1 MMNEMV
7 STLIYNTLLALIVA
21 IIGVI
26 TKTLLPYLKAKKEE
40 ATTAIRKTKWAWA
53 ADIIDA
59 VVRAVEQTVEDGVHG
74 EAKKAEATRLIFDFF
89 RANNIDLTQEQISAL
104 IESAVQA
111 MNSNTIEVTDFKDTD
126 AIGFNLED
134 KGDVEAGD

>member
-1 MMNEMV
+1 MNEMV
-7 STLIYNTLLALIVA
+7 NQLVFSVCMAMIVA
-21 IIGVI
+21 MIGVV
-26 TKTLLPYLKAKKEE
+26 TETLLPYLRAKKEE

-74 EAKKAEATRLIFDFF
+74 EAKKDEATRLIMDFF
-89 RANNIDLTQEQISAL
+89 RTNHIDLTQEQISAL

-111 MNSNTIEVTDFKDTD
+111 MNSNTIEVTDYSNTD

-134 KGDVEAGD
+134 KGYDQGD

>member
-1 MMNEMV
+1 MPDFA
-7 STLIYNTLLALIVA
+7 STLIFNVCMALIVA
-21 IIGVI
+21 LIGVI
-26 TKTLLPYLKAKKEE
+26 TKTLLPYLKAKQEA

-74 EAKKAEATRLIFDFF
+74 EAKKEAATRLIFDFF
-89 RANNIDLTQEQISAL
+89 RANHIDLTQEQVSAL

-111 MNSNTIEVTDFKDTD
+111 MNSNTIEVTDYSNTD

-134 KGDVEAGD
+134 KGYDQGD

>member
-26 TKTLLPYLKAKKEE
+26 TNALLPYLRAKKEE

-59 VVRAVEQTVEDGVHG
+59 VVRAVEQTADEYMHG
-74 EAKKAEATRLIFDFF
+74 EVKKDAATRMIVDFF
-89 RANNIDLTQEQISAL
+89 RENHIDLTEAQISAL
-104 IESAVQA
+104 IETAVQEL
-111 MNSNTIEVTDFKDTD
+111 NSNTIEVTDYSNTD

-134 KGDVEAGD
+134 KGYDQGN

>member
-21 IIGVI
+21 LIGVI
-26 TKTLLPYLKAKKEE
+26 TKTLLPYLRAKKEE

-74 EAKKAEATRLIFDFF
+74 EAKKAEATRLVFDFF
-89 RANNIDLTQEQISAL
+89 RANHIDLTQEQVSAL

-111 MNSNTIEVTDFKDTD
+111 MNSNTIEVTDYSNTD

-134 KGDVEAGD
+134 KGYDQGD

>member
-1 MMNEMV
+1 MNEMV
-7 STLIYNTLLALIVA
+7 NQLVFNVLLALIVA
-21 IIGVI
+21 LIGVI
-26 TKTLLPYLKAKKEE
+26 TKTLLPYLKAKKDE

-74 EAKKAEATRLIFDFF
+74 ETKKAEATRLIFDFF

-111 MNSNTIEVTDFKDTD
+111 MNSNTIEVTDFKDTQ
-126 AIGFNLED
+126 AIGFETED
-134 KGDVEAGD
+134 KEYVETGD

>member
-7 STLIYNTLLALIVA
+7 NQLVFNVLLALIVA
-21 IIGVI
+21 LIGVV
-26 TKTLLPYLKAKKEE
+26 TKTLLPYLRAKKEE

-74 EAKKAEATRLIFDFF
+74 EAKKEAATRLIFDFF
-89 RANNIDLTQEQISAL
+89 RANHIDLTQEQVSAL

-111 MNSNTIEVTDFKDTD
+111 MNSNTIEVTDYSNTD

-134 KGDVEAGD
+134 KGYDQGD

>member
-7 STLIYNTLLALIVA
+7 STLIYNTLLAMIVA
-21 IIGVI
+21 MIGVV
-26 TKTLLPYLKAKKEE
+26 TETLLPYLRAKKEE

-59 VVRAVEQTVEDGVHG
+59 EVRAVEQTVEDGVHG
-74 EAKKAEATRLIFDFF
+74 EAKKAEATRLVFDFF
-89 RANNIDLTQEQISAL
+89 RANHIDLTQEQVSAL

-111 MNSNTIEVTDFKDTD
+111 MNSNTIEVTDYSNTE

-134 KGDVEAGD
+134 KGYDQGD

>member
-26 TKTLLPYLKAKKEE
+26 TNALLPYLRAKKDE
-40 ATTAIRKTKWAWA
+40 ATTAIRQTRWAWA

-89 RANNIDLTQEQISAL
+89 RANHIDLTQEQVSAL

-111 MNSNTIEVTDFKDTD
+111 MNSNTIEVTDYSNTD

-134 KGDVEAGD
+134 KGYDQGD

>member
-1 MMNEMV
+1 MNEMV
-7 STLIYNTLLALIVA
+7 NQLVFNVLLALIVA
-21 IIGVI
+21 LIGIV
-26 TKTLLPYLKAKKEE
+26 TKTLLPYLKAKQEA
-40 ATTAIRKTKWAWA
+40 ATTALRQTRWAWA

-89 RANNIDLTQEQISAL
+89 RANHIDLTQEQISAL
-104 IESAVQA
+104 IESAVQT
-111 MNSNTIEVTDFKDTD
+111 MNSNTIEVTDYSNTE

-134 KGDVEAGD
+134 KGYDQGD

>member
-1 MMNEMV
+1 MNEMV
-7 STLIYNTLLALIVA
+7 NQLVFSVCMAMIVA
-21 IIGVI
+21 MIGVV
-26 TKTLLPYLKAKKEE
+26 TETLLPYLRAKKEE

-74 EAKKAEATRLIFDFF
+74 EATKAEATRLVFDFF
-89 RANNIDLTQEQISAL
+89 RANHIDLTQEQVSAL

-111 MNSNTIEVTDFKDTD
+111 MNSNTIEVTDFKDTQ
-126 AIGFNLED
+126 AIGFEVED
-134 KGDVEAGD
+134 KADDQGD

>member
-1 MMNEMV
+1 MNEMV
-7 STLIYNTLLALIVA
+7 NQLVFSVCMAMIVA
-21 IIGVI
+21 MIGVV
-26 TKTLLPYLKAKKEE
+26 TETLLPYLRAKKEE

-74 EAKKAEATRLIFDFF
+74 EAKKAEATRLVFDFF
-89 RANNIDLTQEQISAL
+89 RANHIDLTQEQVSAL

-111 MNSNTIEVTDFKDTD
+111 MNSNTIEVTDFKDTQ
-126 AIGFNLED
+126 AIGFEVED
-134 KGDVEAGD
+134 KADDQGD